1 MDALGADLVRFDL
14 EYERRAR
21 RFEAGHYSAD
31 KTGRGDCHE
40 FKYRR
45 VLARER
51 PRASP
56 SVAPCRL
63 IAAARTRSGVRR
75 AATANRRFPAHPVAP
90 AVSEP
95 EPLPKPSRSEKIELA
110 IDSLQNY
117 EVIKPI
123 PVLIE
128 SLGDKVFV
136 AEAPD
141 LNLSTSGNSIG
152 AAFLMLKEQIVA
164 TYEGHRTKRGQDSER
179 ARQLAVMDK
188 HIGKTKRH
196 WF

>member
-1 MDALGADLVRFDL
+1 VDALGVDLVRFDL

-45 VLARER
+45 VLAREG

-56 SVAPCRL
+56 SVAPAGSSLRL
-63 IAAARTRSGVRR
+63 EPAPAFDVPQQQ
-75 AATANRRFPAHPVAP
+75 TADIPAHPVAP

-110 IDSLQNY
+110 IDSLQN
-117 EVIKPI
+117 
-123 PVLIE
+123 
-128 SLGDKVFV
+128 
-136 AEAPD
+136 
-141 LNLSTSGNSIG
+141 
-152 AAFLMLKEQIVA
+152 
-164 TYEGHRTKRGQDSER
+164 
-179 ARQLAVMDK
+179 
-188 HIGKTKRH
+188 
-196 WF
+196 